1 MYYDFGGSLGNL
13 PLAKHRKSRAI
24 NAENPKGEKGKG
36 GMASS
41 DLGPSRKGSPCLR
54 DILSGQTVTLAEID
68 GPGTINHIWITVDS
82 KTTEAD
88 CFVLRDL
95 VLRMYWDDE
104 EEPSVESPLGDFFC
118 CGFGRECNV
127 NSMPIAVV
135 PSRGLNCYFQM
146 PFRKKAKI
154 TLENQHANP
163 IPAFFYQVD
172 YCLHDEEL
180 PEDIAY
186 FHAQWR
192 REKITQLQ
200 RDYVILDDVK
210 GKGHYVGTYM
220 ALTTLERY
228 WWGEG
233 EIKFYIDG
241 DIEYPTICGT
251 GTEDYFGGSW
261 SFAKQVNGKT
271 VEQNYCTPYLGYPYY
286 SSHDEMIHNL
296 YHNDDW
302 LNQFGNIIMMQ
313 KPEDMELFPPEEKG
327 FSYLMLFDDY
337 NKIDL
342 TLLPLEELDNYLK
355 GDKLIKV
362 LIDKDCRIKRD
373 IVPTDI
379 DYHVRKPSARE
390 YDDCCNEFWNVTP
403 YVIKGLCRKE
413 ILFAIDHFNGLS

>member
-1 MYYDFGGSLGNL
+1 M
-13 PLAKHRKSRAI
+13 
-24 NAENPKGEKGKG
+24 
-36 GMASS
+36 
-41 DLGPSRKGSPCLR
+41 
-54 DILSGQTVTLAEID
+54 
-68 GPGTINHIWITVDS
+68 
-82 KTTEAD
+82 
-88 CFVLRDL
+88 LRDL

-241 DIEYPTICGT
+241 DVEYPTICGT

-286 SSHDEMIHNL
+286 SSHDDTVHNL
-296 YHNDDW
+296 YHNDDCMPMRGFYRW
-302 LNQFGNIIMMQ
+302 HIQDPICFDEDLKVTIQQIGVGYRGLFERQDDVASVAYWYQAEPHNRF
-313 KPEDMELFPPEEKG
+313 PELPGKEERW
-327 FSYLMLFDDY
+327 
-337 NKIDL
+337 
-342 TLLPLEELDNYLK
+342 P
-355 GDKLIKV
+355 
-362 LIDKDCRIKRD
+362 R
-373 IVPTDI
+373 
-379 DYHVRKPSARE
+379 
-390 YDDCCNEFWNVTP
+390 
-403 YVIKGLCRKE
+403 
-413 ILFAIDHFNGLS
+413 